1 MSICGCRRATCSL
14 ITWVCFLCYTRIAT
28 FLWPPCVADADIIFS
43 SCSLFFFLVFFHR
56 LISAVAD
63 WISTILHTWCGL
75 SANLG
80 CRSETCHVLHVARSK
95 YRTQKSPKI
104 RHLRIIAQLSRAIS
118 LQLRHIS
125 TIGKKLLNSN
135 ISSTCPHNM
144 AISNFGP
151 LMAEI
156 SMFGAP
162 QQISMG
168 FASWQRYCT
177 AL

>member
-14 ITWVCFLCYTRIAT
+14 ITWVCFLRYTRIAT

-80 CRSETCHVLHVARSK
+80 CRSETCHVLHVARQNTGRK
-95 YRTQKSPKI
+95 NRQKF
-104 RHLRIIAQLSRAIS
+104 AIYVS
-118 LQLRHIS
+118 SHNFFGLYLF
-125 TIGKKLLNSN
+125 LLYN
-135 ISSTCPHNM
+135 ILN
-144 AISNFGP
+144 
-151 LMAEI
+151 
-156 SMFGAP
+156 
-162 QQISMG
+162 
-168 FASWQRYCT
+168 
-177 AL
+177 